1 MAKKS
6 TAIDVTQ
13 GVIWQQLLSL
23 CVPIFFSS
31 FFQQAYTLIGT
42 YIVGQF
48 GGKLALGGIQATMVL
63 TELCIGFC
71 VGVGAGCA
79 VITGQF
85 FGQHDDERLSR
96 SVHTAMTLA
105 LVGGIVIS
113 ILGMVFVEPMLVL
126 MNTPHELLAEGVAY
140 ARCYFAAMFAALL
153 LNMGTALLR
162 AVGDTRGPAVIIA
175 SGCFVNV
182 AFDILFVAVLH
193 MEALGCGIA
202 IVLTICTNASM
213 ILVRMMRAPGAWRL
227 SLSKLGIDR
236 GICKSMLSCGLPLGV
251 QSAAYSIS
259 NVLIQVSVNSFGAD
273 VTTAWGLSGRLDG
286 IIWMVTEALGVSITT
301 FSAQNFG
308 ARNYDRMR
316 KGYHTSLVLSFMLI
330 GGLSAV
336 LLVFSGPLSRLFIDD
351 AAISAYTT
359 TILHFIAP
367 FYAIFSIIENA
378 SGSIRGAGVSF
389 QPMMLT
395 IFGTVVLRVAWVF
408 AIMPLDPSLE
418 HLLLVYP
425 VTWVI
430 TAAMFTVYHH
440 SGNWLGRA
448 TAQPL
453 GTSAMASI
461 RCLGGLGCLRRSSV

>member
-71 VGVGAGCA
+71 VGVGAGSA

-182 AFDILFVAVLH
+182 ALDILFVAVLH

-202 IVLTICTNASM
+202 VALTICTNATM
-213 ILVRMMRAPGAWRL
+213 IVIRMMRAPGAWRL

-259 NVLIQVSVNSFGAD
+259 
-273 VTTAWGLSGRLDG
+273 
-286 IIWMVTEALGVSITT
+286 T
-301 FSAQNFG
+301 F
-308 ARNYDRMR
+308 
-316 KGYHTSLVLSFMLI
+316 
-330 GGLSAV
+330 
-336 LLVFSGPLSRLFIDD
+336 
-351 AAISAYTT
+351 
-359 TILHFIAP
+359 
-367 FYAIFSIIENA
+367 
-378 SGSIRGAGVSF
+378 
-389 QPMMLT
+389 
-395 IFGTVVLRVAWVF
+395 
-408 AIMPLDPSLE
+408 
-418 HLLLVYP
+418 
-425 VTWVI
+425 
-430 TAAMFTVYHH
+430 
-440 SGNWLGRA
+440 
-448 TAQPL
+448 
-453 GTSAMASI
+453 
-461 RCLGGLGCLRRSSV
+461 

>member
-6 TAIDVTQ
+6 TAIDVAQ
-13 GVIWQQLLSL
+13 GVIWQQLLSP

-31 FFQQAYTLIGT
+31 FFQRAYTLIGT

-48 GGKLALGGIQATMVL
+48 GGKLALGGIHATMVL

-202 IVLTICTNASM
+202 VVLTICTNASM

-301 FSAQNFG
+301 FSAQNVGVVYAHWWPVCRAACVLGSVVAFVHRRCRDFG
-308 ARNYDRMR
+308 LHHDD
-316 KGYHTSLVLSFMLI
+316 SSFHR
-330 GGLSAV
+330 AV
-336 LLVFSGPLSRLFIDD
+336 LRDLLDYRKRVWLHPRRWRELPAYD
-351 AAISAYTT
+351 A
-359 TILHFIAP
+359 HD
-367 FYAIFSIIENA
+367 
-378 SGSIRGAGVSF
+378 
-389 QPMMLT
+389 
-395 IFGTVVLRVAWVF
+395 LR
-408 AIMPLDPSLE
+408 
-418 HLLLVYP
+418 H
-425 VTWVI
+425 
-430 TAAMFTVYHH
+430 
-440 SGNWLGRA
+440 GRA
-448 TAQPL
+448 PRGVGVRDYAARPL
-453 GTSAMASI
+453 ARASAAGLPRNLGNHRRDVHRLPSQ
-461 RCLGGLGCLRRSSV
+461 RQLARPRHCLAIGDVRNG

>member
-6 TAIDVTQ
+6 TAIDVTH

-182 AFDILFVAVLH
+182 ALDILFVAVLH
-193 MEALGCGIA
+193 LEALGCGIA
-202 IVLTICTNASM
+202 VALTICTNATM
-213 ILVRMMRAPGAWRL
+213 IVIRMMRAPGAWRL

-316 KGYHTSLVLSFMLI
+316 KGYHTSLVLVYAHWWPVCRAAGVLGSVVAFVHRRCRDIGLHHDDSSFHR
-330 GGLSAV
+330 AV
-336 LLVFSGPLSRLFIDD
+336 LRDLLDYRKRVRLHPRRWRELPAYD
-351 AAISAYTT
+351 A
-359 TILHFIAP
+359 HD
-367 FYAIFSIIENA
+367 
-378 SGSIRGAGVSF
+378 
-389 QPMMLT
+389 
-395 IFGTVVLRVAWVF
+395 LR
-408 AIMPLDPSLE
+408 
-418 HLLLVYP
+418 H
-425 VTWVI
+425 
-430 TAAMFTVYHH
+430 
-440 SGNWLGRA
+440 GRA
-448 TAQPL
+448 PRGVGVRDYAARPL
-453 GTSAMASI
+453 ARASAAGLPRNLGNNCHDVHRLPSQ
-461 RCLGGLGCLRRSSV
+461 RQLARPRHCLAIGDVRNG

>member
-79 VITGQF
+79 VITGQY

-105 LVGGIVIS
+105 LAGGIVIS

-193 MEALGCGIA
+193 MEALGCGH
-202 IVLTICTNASM
+202 
-213 ILVRMMRAPGAWRL
+213 
-227 SLSKLGIDR
+227 R
-236 GICKSMLSCGLPLGV
+236 G
-251 QSAAYSIS
+251 
-259 NVLIQVSVNSFGAD
+259 GAD
-273 VTTAWGLSGRLDG
+273 YLHQCHDDCDPHDARSGG
-286 IIWMVTEALGVSITT
+286 VASFALK
-301 FSAQNFG
+301 
-308 ARNYDRMR
+308 ARY
-316 KGYHTSLVLSFMLI
+316 
-330 GGLSAV
+330 
-336 LLVFSGPLSRLFIDD
+336 
-351 AAISAYTT
+351 
-359 TILHFIAP
+359 
-367 FYAIFSIIENA
+367 
-378 SGSIRGAGVSF
+378 
-389 QPMMLT
+389 
-395 IFGTVVLRVAWVF
+395 
-408 AIMPLDPSLE
+408 
-418 HLLLVYP
+418 
-425 VTWVI
+425 
-430 TAAMFTVYHH
+430 
-440 SGNWLGRA
+440 
-448 TAQPL
+448 
-453 GTSAMASI
+453 
-461 RCLGGLGCLRRSSV
+461 

>member
-182 AFDILFVAVLH
+182 ALDILFVAVLH

-202 IVLTICTNASM
+202 VALTICTNATM
-213 ILVRMMRAPGAWRL
+213 IVIRMMRAPGAWRL
-227 SLSKLGIDR
+227 SLSKLGIDP

-308 ARNYDRMR
+308 GAITIACERDTTRRSCFHLCLSVACLPCCWYSRARFR
-316 KGYHTSLVLSFMLI
+316 VCLSTMPQFLPTPRRFFI
-330 GGLSAV
+330 S
-336 LLVFSGPLSRLFIDD
+336 SRRSTRSSRLSKMRPAPS
-351 AAISAYTT
+351 AAPA
-359 TILHFIAP
+359 
-367 FYAIFSIIENA
+367 
-378 SGSIRGAGVSF
+378 
-389 QPMMLT
+389 
-395 IFGTVVLRVAWVF
+395 
-408 AIMPLDPSLE
+408 
-418 HLLLVYP
+418 
-425 VTWVI
+425 
-430 TAAMFTVYHH
+430 
-440 SGNWLGRA
+440 
-448 TAQPL
+448 
-453 GTSAMASI
+453 
-461 RCLGGLGCLRRSSV
+461 